1 VTPAAVASR
10 FSRTGR
16 IDGIFQAVGSSLVRD
31 EESLQKQ
38 RSELSRRLVE
48 SRQRV
53 VVMVDDI
60 DRREDD
66 EIKQVLAAVIAVS
79 RLQTS
84 MRFALLLTVWL

>member
-1 VTPAAVASR
+1 
-10 FSRTGR
+10 
-16 IDGIFQAVGSSLVRD
+16 VGSSLVRD